1 MARSTSNRLR
11 AVLAHVHAKQL
22 SVTGGRTQQLS
33 TASASGGGGVSL
45 AEPMTFGRGPPM
57 KNRFMLAPLTNEQSG
72 EDGVLSDDEYHWL
85 VKRAEGVCKSPS
97 RPPTDLLIQN

>member
-11 AVLAHVHAKQL
+11 AVVAHVHVKQQL
-22 SVTGGRTQQLS
+22 SVTGRMQLS
-33 TASASGGGGVSL
+33 TAGASGVSL
-45 AEPMTFGRGPPM
+45 AKPMTFARGPPM

-72 EDGVLSDDEYHWL
+72 EDGVLSDDEYRWL

-97 RPPTDLLIQN
+97 PFR